1 MFGPATAAAVSLA
14 QLSAVHAFT
23 ATPVSLPDLDL
34 SPLGR
39 LALTGN
45 FDSISLYSYLQ
56 QSESAPSKNGSQSLL
71 TALPNGVLTT
81 LSSADADILAM
92 CSWTRKDGTF
102 AGLILGG
109 NFTSFGGTQAEGIAS
124 FDPTTNTVHN
134 MSGLSGTVRSL
145 VCDQDA
151 DAVYVGGDFTV
162 KNSTNAMIWNGSTG
176 WQALPFGGFNGPIS
190 AIVQNTDGHVIFG
203 GSFDGLGNATTPKQN
218 FSQIVNLSTA
228 NVSSDAQTT
237 LSGFIDPRN
246 VICSAGKSD
255 SAGNTWLLDDY
266 SPGYW
271 RADMGFTFYPTKVR
285 LYNTHYQG
293 RGTKSFR
300 FQALPDTGFMNL
312 TYTDPSTGKTVPCD
326 AECPLSSDTSEAYRD
341 FELVNPVG
349 MSGFMIQIMDW
360 YGQGAGLD
368 GIEIFQN
375 EIYTYAINN
384 YNEPNCTGI
393 NYPSTALTVGD
404 WTVTP
409 AGSSA
414 VSSTSYL
421 TAKASGSSNLS
432 VTFKPDITQSGNY
445 TILVYT
451 PGCSA
456 DGTCDS
462 RGSVN
467 VTATLSSSTQE
478 KKPIESILW
487 QTNQYEKYD
496 TIYTGYVEAS
506 GDNFR
511 PEVTITPVDGN
522 GETTVVAS
530 RVAFQLINSTGGL
543 NGLYDYDPTKKTTD
557 TDFASDAIDSI
568 GTKLNTGAVIH
579 SMVQSGDTTFVG
591 GNFSDS
597 SFRNIMSFTTSGNA
611 TSLSDGGLNSYVQS
625 LLLLD
630 DIVYV
635 GGNFTDTAK
644 SGTKD
649 LNYIAA
655 YSPSS
660 KSWSSLG
667 AGVNGPVTSVVSFP
681 VNGTNG
687 TTETAIAVSGQ
698 FDQVLAFGSNSS
710 ATVTGFAVWVP
721 SQKNWL
727 QNVDSYP
734 MAYYGQLMAT
744 ADIGNN
750 TTILAG
756 SLSSDGISSRGV
768 VSLEDASQL
777 SLQPLPIDILA
788 SKTGS
793 VSKRDITSQDSTE
806 VAIGLFDTTNGRN
819 LTIFGGQF
827 TAKDSNGSTIQNL
840 LFVNGSDS
848 DSVTG
853 IPSGINSNS
862 TFTTL
867 AVSEDTLFAGGTVTG
882 KVGSSSL
889 NGLVVYDLV
898 NSAFASSQPPALTG
912 DNVVTNSIAVRPSS
926 TEVYVGGAFDD
937 AGALP
942 CPAVCVWDTS
952 SGQWSR
958 PGANMQGVVTSLQW
972 VGKDKLYV
980 AGNLTVQNNSTMIA
994 TYDAS
999 SQKWSA
1005 VDGASSPAIPGPVSV
1020 FGAAATDLSSYWV
1033 AGQASNGSTFLVQ
1046 YDGSQFNS
1054 AGQIFGKS
1062 TSILGLQVIG
1072 LSTAHTS
1079 TDVLNDDQIL
1089 LVTGQLEIP
1098 GFGNASAALYNGTT
1112 LTPFIL
1118 SSTSDGQPGSIQQMF
1133 TENKNTFTG
1142 DSE

>member
-1 MFGPATAAAVSLA
+1 
-14 QLSAVHAFT
+14 
-23 ATPVSLPDLDL
+23 
-34 SPLGR
+34 
-39 LALTGN
+39 
-45 FDSISLYSYLQ
+45 
-56 QSESAPSKNGSQSLL
+56 
-71 TALPNGVLTT
+71 
-81 LSSADADILAM
+81 M
-92 CSWTRKDGTF
+92 CPWTRKDGTF
-102 AGLILGG
+102 AGLIVGG
-109 NFTSFGGTQAEGIAS
+109 NFTSFGDTKAVGIAS
-124 FDPTTNTVHN
+124 YDPATNTVHD
-134 MSGLSGTVRSL
+134 MPGLSGTVRSL
-145 VCDQDA
+145 VCDQDS
-151 DAVYVGGDFTV
+151 DAVYVGGNFTV
-162 KNSTNAMIWNGSTG
+162 KNSTNAMVWKGSTG

-190 AIVQNTDGHVIFG
+190 AIVQNPDGHLIFG
-203 GSFDGLGNATTPKQN
+203 GSFDALGNTTTPKQN

-246 VICSAGKSD
+246 IICSAEKSD

-266 SPGYW
+266 SPGFW

-300 FQALPDTGFMNL
+300 YQALPDTGIMNL
-312 TYTDPSTGKTVPCD
+312 TYTDPSTGKTVSCD
-326 AECPLSSDTSEAYRD
+326 AECPLSSDTSEPYRD

-349 MSGFMIQIMDW
+349 MSSFMIQILDW

-368 GIEIFQN
+368 GVEIFQN
-375 EIYTYAINN
+375 EIYTYAIDD
-384 YNEPNCTGI
+384 YNEPTCAGI
-393 NYPSTALTVGD
+393 DYPSTALTTGD

-414 VSSTSYL
+414 VASTSYL
-421 TAKASGSSNLS
+421 TAKASSSSSLS
-432 VTFKPDITQSGNY
+432 VTFRPDITQSGNY
-445 TILVYT
+445 TILFYT
-451 PGCSA
+451 PGCSL

-462 RGSVN
+462 RGRVN
-467 VTATLSSSTQE
+467 VTATLSSSTKPVE
-478 KKPIESILW
+478 KLFW
-487 QTNQYEKYD
+487 QTNEDENYNFV
-496 TIYTGYVEAS
+496 YTGYVEAS
-506 GDNFR
+506 SDNFR
-511 PEVTITPVDGN
+511 PEVTMTLADGQ
-522 GETTVVAS
+522 GETTMVAY
-530 RVAFQLINSTGGL
+530 RVAFKLISSTGGL

-557 TDFASDAIDSI
+557 TDFASDDIDLI
-568 GTKLNTGAVIH
+568 GTKLNTGAIIH

-597 SFRNIMSFTTSGNA
+597 SFRNIMSFTSGNA
-611 TSLSDGGLNSYVQS
+611 TSLSDGGLNSYVES

-630 DIVYV
+630 DIIYV
-635 GGNFTDTAK
+635 GGNFTDTAQG
-644 SGTKD
+644 GTKD

-687 TTETAIAVSGQ
+687 TTETAIAVNGP
-698 FDQVLAFGSNSS
+698 FDQILAFGSNSS
-710 ATVTGFAVWVP
+710 VTVTGFAVWVP

-756 SLSSDGISSRGV
+756 SLTSDGISSRGV
-768 VSLEDASQL
+768 VSLDDSNQL
-777 SLQPLPIDILA
+777 ALQPLPVDILA

-793 VSKRDITSQDSTE
+793 SVSKRDTTSQDSTK
-806 VAIGLFDTTNGRN
+806 VVIGLFDTTNGRN

-827 TAKDSNGSTIQNL
+827 TAKASDGSTVQNI

-853 IPSGINSNS
+853 IPPGVNSSS

-867 AVSEDTLFAGGTVTG
+867 AVADDTLFAGGIVTG

-912 DNVVTNSIAVRPSS
+912 DNVVANSIAVRPSS
-926 TEVYVGGAFDD
+926 TDVYVGGAFDA

-980 AGNLTVQNNSTMIA
+980 FGNLTVQDNSTSIA

-1005 VDGASSPAIPGPVSV
+1005 VDGASSPAIPGPVTV

-1033 AGQASNGSTFLVQ
+1033 AGQSSNGSAFLVQ

-1079 TDVLNDDQIL
+1079 TDVLDDDQIL

-1118 SSTSDGQPGSIQQMF
+1118 SSRSDGQPGSIQQMF
-1133 TENKNTFTG
+1133 TENKNTFKG
-1142 DSE
+1142 DSKCL